1 MREMGLS
8 KPRID
13 ATAQQVIYLEA
24 DDDFATIRHRLST
37 AQAGKVIL
45 VVPANCRGLKNRMH
59 LRLLERLMDEV
70 PIRVALVTRDWI
82 LRTSARELGF
92 RTFPSVEKAQR
103 SRWPPRRPRLKR
115 FLPEKGRRPPTR
127 PASLQDPRGKAA
139 MQRGEAVL
147 FFGLLGGVF
156 LILLAGFW
164 LLIPS
169 ATVALK
175 PLTYPL
181 EETLT
186 VRADPNLEEID
197 FINLVLPAT
206 IKEVEV
212 TGREQ
217 IACTAKKDVPDGY
230 AQGEVIFINKAS
242 EATTVIS
249 GTVVS
254 TSGGT
259 SVRFHTS
266 EDVTLPP
273 GAGGRARVMV
283 EALEAGPSGNAAA
296 WTINRVE
303 GTIALQANVINDSP
317 TQGGTMKQVSY
328 VTNEDK
334 EQVKDML
341 MRRLRQEGYNGLVS
355 RLEGAYLPPE
365 SVELIV
371 LTETYD
377 QFVEEVADS
386 LTLDMRVWARGI
398 AVAEEDARCLA
409 LAALESSM
417 SEGFQLLSKEIGFR
431 SGGVSGAGGEQ
442 VVFQITVRGQMMMR
456 IDEGEIKEHLTGK
469 SIVDAVTYLGRRLEL
484 AEEPSVELL
493 PGWWPRLPLIPF
505 RISLVVMPQER

>member
-1 MREMGLS
+1 MGLS

-13 ATAQQVIYLEA
+13 ARAQQVIYLEA
-24 DDDFATIRHRLST
+24 DDDFATIRHRLSA

-45 VVPANCRGLKNRMH
+45 VVPPNCRGLKNRMH
-59 LRLLERLMDEV
+59 LRLLERLMDDSPV
-70 PIRVALVTRDWI
+70 RVALVTRDRT
-82 LRTSARELGF
+82 LGTSARELGF
-92 RTFPSVEKAQR
+92 PTFPSVEKAQR
-103 SRWPPRRPRLKR
+103 SRWPPRRSRLKR
-115 FLPEKGRRPPTR
+115 LLPEKGRRAPARPT
-127 PASLQDPRGKAA
+127 SLQDPRGKVA

-164 LLIPS
+164 LLVPS
-169 ATVALK
+169 ATVTLK

-186 VRADPNLEEID
+186 VQADPNLEEID
-197 FINLVLPAT
+197 FLNSVLPAT
-206 IKEVEV
+206 VKEVEI

-217 IACTAKKDVPDGY
+217 IACTAKKDVPDDY
-230 AQGEVIFINKAS
+230 AQGEVIFINKTS

-249 GTVVS
+249 GTIVS
-254 TSGGT
+254 TSAGA
-259 SVRFHTS
+259 SVRFRIS
-266 EDVTLPP
+266 EDLPLPP
-273 GAGGRARVMV
+273 VGGGRARVMV
-283 EALEAGPSGNAAA
+283 EALEPGPSGNVAA

-303 GTIALQANVINDSP
+303 GTIALQVNVINDSP

-341 MRRLRQEGYNGLVS
+341 MRRLRQEGYNALVS

-377 QFVEEVADS
+377 KFVEEVADS
-386 LTLDMRVWARGI
+386 LALDIRVWARGI
-398 AVAEEDARCLA
+398 AIAEEDARRLA
-409 LAALESSM
+409 LTALESSM

-431 SGGVSGAGGEQ
+431 PGEVTEAGGEQ
-442 VVFQITVRGQMMMR
+442 VVFQIIVRGQMMMR

-469 SIVDAVTYLGRRLEL
+469 SIADAVAYLGRRLEL
-484 AEEPSVELL
+484 VEEPSVEVL
-493 PGWWPRLPLIPF
+493 PGWWPRLPLIPL

>member
-1 MREMGLS
+1 MGLS
-8 KPRID
+8 TPRID

-24 DDDFATIRHRLST
+24 DDDFATIRRRLAA
-37 AQAGKVIL
+37 AQARKVIL
-45 VVPANCRGLKNRMH
+45 VIPPNCRGLKNRMH
-59 LRLLERLMDEV
+59 LRLLERLMDEF
-70 PIRVALVTRDWI
+70 PIRVALVTRD
-82 LRTSARELGF
+82 RTLGRSAQELGF
-92 RTFPSVEKAQR
+92 PTFPSVEKAQR
-103 SRWPPRRPRLKR
+103 SRWPPRRPPLKSP
-115 FLPEKGRRPPTR
+115 LPAKGRRPPAR
-127 PASLQDPRGKAA
+127 PTKVA

-147 FFGLLGGVF
+147 FFGFLGGVF

-164 LLIPS
+164 LLVPS
-169 ATVALK
+169 ATVTLK

-197 FINLVLPAT
+197 YMNLVLPAT
-206 IKEVEV
+206 IKEVEIM
-212 TGREQ
+212 GSEQ

-230 AQGEVIFINKAS
+230 AQGEVIFISKTS

-249 GTVVS
+249 GTVVT
-254 TSGGT
+254 TSAGT
-259 SVRFHTS
+259 SIRFRTL

-273 GAGGRARVMV
+273 VRGGQARVMI
-283 EALEAGPSGNAAA
+283 EALEPGPNGNVSA

-303 GTIALQANVINDSP
+303 GTIALQVNVINDFP

-341 MRRLRQEGYNGLVS
+341 MRRLRQEGYNSLVS

-371 LTETYD
+371 LTETFD
-377 QFVEEVADS
+377 KFVEEVADS
-386 LTLDMRVWARGI
+386 LTLDMRVLARGI
-398 AVAEEDARCLA
+398 AIAEEDTRRLA

-417 SEGFQLLSKEIGFR
+417 SEGFQLLSKEIGF
-431 SGGVSGAGGEQ
+431 SPGGVTEADGER
-442 VVFQITVRGQMMMR
+442 VVFQITVRGRMMMR

-469 SIVDAVTYLGRRLEL
+469 SVADAVVYLGRRLEL
-484 AEEPSVELL
+484 AEEPSVEVL

-505 RISLVVMPQER
+505 RISLVVIPQER

>member
-1 MREMGLS
+1 MCS
-8 KPRID
+8 KRKSD
-13 ATAQQVIYLEA
+13 GMAQQVIYLQA
-24 DDDFATIRHRLST
+24 DDDFATIRHRLSA
-37 AQAGKVIL
+37 AQAAKVIL
-45 VVPANCRGLKNRMH
+45 VIPPNCRGLRNRTH
-59 LRLLERLMDEV
+59 LRLLERLMGDF
-70 PIRVALVTRDWI
+70 PIRVALVTRD
-82 LRTSARELGF
+82 LTLGTSARELGF
-92 RTFPSVEKAQR
+92 PTFSSVEKAQR

-115 FLPEKGRRPPTR
+115 FLPEKGHRPPAP
-127 PASLQDPRGKAA
+127 PAKVT

-164 LLIPS
+164 LLVPS
-169 ATVALK
+169 ATVTLK

-206 IKEVEV
+206 IKEVEIA
-212 TGREQ
+212 GREQ
-217 IACTAKKDVPDGY
+217 IACTSKKDVPDGY
-230 AQGEVIFINKAS
+230 AQGEVIFVNKTN

-254 TSGGT
+254 TSAGT
-259 SVRFHTS
+259 SVRFRTLG
-266 EDVTLPP
+266 DVTLPSV
-273 GAGGRARVMV
+273 AGGRARVMV
-283 EALEAGPSGNAAA
+283 EALEPGPSGNVPA

-303 GTIALQANVINDSP
+303 GTIALQMNVINDSP
-317 TQGGTMKQVSY
+317 ITGGTMKQVSY

-341 MRRLRQEGYNGLVS
+341 MRRLRQEGYNNLVS
-355 RLEGAYLPPE
+355 RSEGAYLPSE

-377 QFVEEVADS
+377 KFVGEVADS
-386 LTLDMRVWARGI
+386 LTLDIRVLARGI
-398 AVAEEDARCLA
+398 AVAEEDARRLA

-417 SEGFQLLSKEIGFR
+417 SKGFQLLSNEMGFS
-431 SGGVSGAGGEQ
+431 SGEMTEAGGEQ
-442 VVFQITVRGQMMMR
+442 VFFQITVRGQMMMR

-469 SIVDAVTYLGRRLEL
+469 SIGDAVAYLGRRLEL
-484 AEEPSVELL
+484 AEEPSVEVL
-493 PGWWPRLPLIPF
+493 PGWWPHLPSIPF
-505 RISLVVMPQER
+505 RISLVVIPQER

>member
-1 MREMGLS
+1 MGLS
-8 KPRID
+8 TPRID
-13 ATAQQVIYLEA
+13 AKAQQIIYLEA
-24 DDDFATIRHRLST
+24 DDDFATLRRRLAA

-45 VVPANCRGLKNRMH
+45 VVPPNCRGLKTRMH
-59 LRLLERLMDEV
+59 LRLLERLMDDL
-70 PIRVALVTRDWI
+70 PIRVALVTRD
-82 LRTSARELGF
+82 RTLGRLAQELGLP
-92 RTFPSVEKAQR
+92 TFAAVEKAQR
-103 SRWPPRRPRLKR
+103 SRWPPRRPPLKSL
-115 FLPEKGRRPPTR
+115 LPAKGRRPPARPTR
-127 PASLQDPRGKAA
+127 VA

-147 FFGLLGGVF
+147 FFGLLGGIF

-164 LLIPS
+164 LLVPS
-169 ATVALK
+169 ATVTLK

-197 FINLVLPAT
+197 FMNLVLPAT
-206 IKEVEV
+206 IKEVEM
-212 TGREQ
+212 TGWEQ

-230 AQGEVIFINKAS
+230 AQGEVIFINKTS

-249 GTVVS
+249 GTVVT
-254 TSGGT
+254 TSAGT
-259 SVRFHTS
+259 SVRFRTS
-266 EDVTLPP
+266 GDVSLPP
-273 GAGGRARVMV
+273 VRGGQARVMI
-283 EALEAGPSGNAAA
+283 EALEPGPNGNVFA

-303 GTIALQANVINDSP
+303 GTIALQVNVINDSL

-341 MRRLRQEGYNGLVS
+341 MRRLRQEGYNSLVS

-377 QFVEEVADS
+377 KFVEEVADS
-386 LTLDMRVWARGI
+386 LTLDMRVLARGI
-398 AVAEEDARCLA
+398 AIAEEDARRLA
-409 LAALESSM
+409 LAALESSL
-417 SEGFQLLSKEIGFR
+417 SEGFLLLSQEIEFLP
-431 SGGVSGAGGEQ
+431 GGVTEASGEQ
-442 VVFQITVRGQMMMR
+442 VVLQIAVRGQMMMR

-469 SIVDAVTYLGRRLEL
+469 SVADAVTYLGRRLEL
-484 AEEPSVELL
+484 AEEPSVEVL

-505 RISLVVMPQER
+505 RISLVVIPQER

>member
-1 MREMGLS
+1 
-8 KPRID
+8 
-13 ATAQQVIYLEA
+13 
-24 DDDFATIRHRLST
+24 
-37 AQAGKVIL
+37 
-45 VVPANCRGLKNRMH
+45 
-59 LRLLERLMDEV
+59 
-70 PIRVALVTRDWI
+70 
-82 LRTSARELGF
+82 
-92 RTFPSVEKAQR
+92 
-103 SRWPPRRPRLKR
+103 
-115 FLPEKGRRPPTR
+115 
-127 PASLQDPRGKAA
+127 

-147 FFGLLGGVF
+147 FFGFLVGVF
-156 LILLAGFW
+156 LLLLAGFW
-164 LLIPS
+164 LLVPS

-197 FINLVLPAT
+197 FMNLVLPAT
-206 IKEVEV
+206 IKEVEI

-230 AQGEVIFINKAS
+230 AQGEMIFVNKTS
-242 EATTVIS
+242 QATTVIS

-254 TSGGT
+254 TSAGT
-259 SVRFHTS
+259 SVRFRTL
-266 EDVTLPP
+266 EDVSLPP
-273 GAGGRARVMV
+273 VAGGQARVMV
-283 EALEAGPSGNAAA
+283 EALEPGPSGNVAA

-303 GTIALQANVINDSP
+303 GTIALQVNVINDSP

-341 MRRLRQEGYNGLVS
+341 MRRLRQEGYNGLIS
-355 RLEGAYLPPE
+355 QLEGAYLPPE

-377 QFVEEVADS
+377 KFVEEVADS

-398 AVAEEDARCLA
+398 AIAEEDAHRLA

-417 SEGFQLLSKEIGFR
+417 SEGLQLLSKEIGL
-431 SGGVSGAGGEQ
+431 SPGGVTEAGGEQ
-442 VVFQITVRGQMMMR
+442 VVFQITVRGQVMMR

-469 SIVDAVTYLGRRLEL
+469 SIADAVTYLDRRLEL